1 MEAKHHKQK
10 ADATDGWVNGRRNGK
25 YNHPTTRGKRKR
37 KLTLRV
43 LIASPNQC
51 AAFAPSHWFRSH
63 NAFTHTFPAEQIMAV
78 KSFSKD
84 IRKNTS
90 QQGSFFWRWQNKKH
104 AAVRE
109 PIPTNS
115 WNFSVVQPA
124 ITCAFHTRKQQ
135 KNLLTTKNA

>member
-10 ADATDGWVNGRRNGK
+10 ADATDGWVNGRRNGT

-63 NAFTHTFPAEQIMAV
+63 NAFTHTFSAEQIMAV

-90 QQGSFFWRWQNKKH
+90 QQGSFFFLAMAKQKACSCAGAHTHQQLELLSSPTCYHMRISHEKK
-104 AAVRE
+104 
-109 PIPTNS
+109 
-115 WNFSVVQPA
+115 
-124 ITCAFHTRKQQ
+124 
-135 KNLLTTKNA
+135 TKKTANN